1 MRVSNKVSQKASQI
15 IVFVLIFVSFYGCGS
30 YQSAYNV
37 DGIYE
42 TQTVI
47 PRETVVV
54 QDQSNYFSEQL
65 EKINVTE
72 ENK

>member
-15 IVFVLIFVSFYGCGS
+15 IVLVFIFVSFYGCGS
-30 YQSAYNV
+30 YQSAYNS

-47 PRETVVV
+47 PEKLLL
-54 QDQSNYFSEQL
+54 F
-65 EKINVTE
+65 KINPIIFL
-72 ENK
+72 NN